1 MSVKGYKIV
10 ASRLGAMFFDK
21 NGNRTIVMEK
31 ESKYYTPSIE
41 EFHVGFEF
49 ECTTSPNKDDWYHD
63 VIRNV
68 DDMCEV
74 FSYSKARVKYLD
86 REDIES
92 LGFEYQGDFDSWER
106 YSSEKYLIATSG
118 NDTDNFITIETQ
130 GNTLFIGTIK
140 NKSELKV
147 LLKQLGI

>member
-1 MSVKGYKIV
+1 MN
-10 ASRLGAMFFDK
+10 D
-21 NGNRTIVMEK
+21 
-31 ESKYYTPSIE
+31 KYYTPSIE
-41 EFHVGFEF
+41 EFHVGFEY
-49 ECTTSPNKDDWYHD
+49 ESTTSPTKEDWYKA
-63 VIRNV
+63 VINNV
-68 DDMCEV
+68 DDLYDV
-74 FSYSKARVKYLD
+74 FSYSNARVKHLD
-86 REDIES
+86 KEDIES